1 MRQGSSM
8 LELVIAIVVM
18 GIAVMSLPIMLLQT
32 KSNNEFALQQETIL
46 AARTK
51 LGDILTYA
59 WDEGITN
66 QLEVAFVLDT
76 NDTGSET
83 ELNKHTNSRRV
94 GHVMSDKRRKGFDTF
109 TQATAHNNLGPDDGV
124 AEETEL
130 ADYDDIDD
138 FHNSVQSLYNTGEAA
153 LSGLDYKF
161 TDINLTTRV
170 IYIDDSATYSNSI
183 INDFIFT
190 TANANRR
197 SNLKMIQIDV
207 VGAQTNFS
215 LRSYSTNIGESELL
229 RRTTW

>member
-18 GIAVMSLPIMLLQT
+18 GIAVMSLPLILLQT

-59 WDEGITN
+59 WDEEATN
-66 QLEVAFVLDT
+66 QLEGAFVLDT

-83 ELNKHTNSRRV
+83 ELNKHTNSRRI
-94 GHVMSDKRRKGFDTF
+94 GHLLADKRRKGFDTF
-109 TQATAHNNLGPDDGV
+109 TQATAHNALGSDTGEVTLV
-124 AEETEL
+124 A
-130 ADYDDIDD
+130 YDDIDD

-153 LSGLDYKF
+153 LNGLDYKF

-170 IYIDDSATYSNSI
+170 IYVDDSATYSNQI

-215 LRSYSTNIGESELL
+215 LRAYSANIGESELL

>member
-18 GIAVMSLPIMLLQT
+18 GIAVMSLPLILLQT
-32 KSNNEFALQQETIL
+32 KSNNEFALQQESIL

-59 WDEGITN
+59 WDEEATN
-66 QLEVAFVLDT
+66 QLEGAFVLDT

-83 ELNKHTNSRRV
+83 ELNKHTNSRRI
-94 GHVMSDKRRKGFDTF
+94 GHLFADKRRKGFDTF
-109 TQATAHNNLGPDDGV
+109 TQATAHNALGSDTGEVTLV
-124 AEETEL
+124 A
-130 ADYDDIDD
+130 YDDIDD

-153 LSGLDYKF
+153 LNGLDYKF

-170 IYIDDSATYSNSI
+170 IYVDDSATYSNQI

-215 LRSYSTNIGESELL
+215 LRAYSANIGESELL

>member
-18 GIAVMSLPIMLLQT
+18 GIAVMSLPLILLQT

-59 WDEGITN
+59 WDEEATN
-66 QLEVAFVLDT
+66 QLEGAFVLDT

-83 ELNKHTNSRRV
+83 ELNKHTNSRRI
-94 GHVMSDKRRKGFDTF
+94 GHLLADKRRKGFDTF
-109 TQATAHNNLGPDDGV
+109 TQATAHNALGSDTGEVTLV
-124 AEETEL
+124 A
-130 ADYDDIDD
+130 YDDIDD

-170 IYIDDSATYSNSI
+170 IYVDDSATYSNQI

-215 LRSYSTNIGESELL
+215 LRAYSANIGESELL

>member
-18 GIAVMSLPIMLLQT
+18 GIAVMSLPLILLQT
-32 KSNNEFALQQETIL
+32 KSNNEFALQQESIL

-59 WDEGITN
+59 WDEEATN
-66 QLEVAFVLDT
+66 QLEGAFVLDT

-83 ELNKHTNSRRV
+83 ELNKHTNSRRI
-94 GHVMSDKRRKGFDTF
+94 GHLLADKRRKGFDTF
-109 TQATAHNNLGPDDGV
+109 TQATAHNALGSDTGEVTLV
-124 AEETEL
+124 A
-130 ADYDDIDD
+130 YDDIDD

-153 LSGLDYKF
+153 LNGLDYKF

-170 IYIDDSATYSNSI
+170 IYVDDSATYSNQI

-215 LRSYSTNIGESELL
+215 LRAYSANIGESELL

>member
-18 GIAVMSLPIMLLQT
+18 GIAVMSLPLILLQT
-32 KSNNEFALQQETIL
+32 KSNNEFALQQESIL

-59 WDEGITN
+59 WDEEATN
-66 QLEVAFVLDT
+66 QLEGAFVLDT

-83 ELNKHTNSRRV
+83 ELNKHTNSRRI
-94 GHVMSDKRRKGFDTF
+94 GHLLADKRRKGFDTF
-109 TQATAHNNLGPDDGV
+109 TQATAHNALGSDTGEV
-124 AEETEL
+124 TLL
-130 ADYDDIDD
+130 AYDDIDD

-153 LSGLDYKF
+153 LNGLDYKF

-170 IYIDDSATYSNSI
+170 IYVDDSATYSNQI

-215 LRSYSTNIGESELL
+215 LRAYSANIGESELL

>member
-94 GHVMSDKRRKGFDTF
+94 GHVMSDKRRKGFDVFIPSTV
-109 TQATAHNNLGPDDGV
+109 HNALGLDTGEV
-124 AEETEL
+124 TL